1 MPCFVE
7 RIPPER
13 QGEVRRK
20 QEGRFLPDDVA
31 ENVQQQSITSD
42 EAPCVKTK
50 ALIALFD
57 KAPPL
62 HNAFHLSLPVR
73 AAATISFVQ
82 TLSHGV
88 IGVDAIS
95 RSVGKGVAHVQAGT
109 QAGASP
115 QRTHAATAPGSLT
128 SVSRHLAKGW
138 HRASALGYGEGET
151 NTWHEKRERE
161 GERVENRRCGIEE
174 VKRRR
179 GRMTDIKKVEK
190 LLR

>member
-1 MPCFVE
+1 MLYLYYTSAGYQTNL
-7 RIPPER
+7 I
-13 QGEVRRK
+13 K
-20 QEGRFLPDDVA
+20 QH
-31 ENVQQQSITSD
+31 
-42 EAPCVKTK
+42 
-50 ALIALFD
+50 LI
-57 KAPPL
+57 
-62 HNAFHLSLPVR
+62 
-73 AAATISFVQ
+73 
-82 TLSHGV
+82 
-88 IGVDAIS
+88 
-95 RSVGKGVAHVQAGT
+95 
-109 QAGASP
+109 